1 MRRKDIPVSRISPR
15 SCLLHCPSEV
25 LELPSNQTIIA
36 GSVWCRSVL
45 LMLILVL
52 LGLIIEDD
60 DLLLLIDF
68 VPQTVA
74 YLRVFNGANHGSDA
88 FVVLETH
95 RRSRLVVVLM
105 GTTATP
111 RLF

>member
-1 MRRKDIPVSRISPR
+1 MRRKDIPVSRIPPR
-15 SCLLHCPSEV
+15 SRLLHRPSEV

-36 GSVWCRSVL
+36 GSVWRRPIL

-52 LGLIIEDD
+52 LCLIIEDD

-74 YLRVFNGANHGSDA
+74 YLRVFNGTDHGSDA

-95 RRSRLVVVLM
+95 RRCRLVVVLM
-105 GTTATP
+105 GTAAAP